1 MSRALAF
8 GAVAVTAAAVIG
20 SAGCSTNS
28 TTSTTITVGAASSLT
43 DVFAQIGDDFTRAN
57 PHITV
62 RFTFAGSSS
71 LAEQIVQGAPIDVF
85 ASAGTSSM
93 QPLIDSQAVTN
104 ARAFASNSL
113 QIAVPPGNPAGVTG
127 LADLP
132 GVTLLVCQEQVPC
145 GGAAQRLF
153 EKNSLSV
160 SPASLEPDV
169 RSVLTKIEA
178 DEADAGIVYVTDV
191 RAAGDSVMGISI
203 PDDQNVATLLQAAVV
218 TDSAHR
224 DAALAFVS
232 FLNSPDAQARLAAA
246 GFAAP

>member
-93 QPLIDSQAVTN
+93 QPLIDSQAVTD

-145 GGAAQRLF
+145 GGAARRLF